1 MKVPCGGY
9 KGSLCGR
16 FQETQGMV
24 EMLQAEY
31 DGEEV
36 HFTQVRPMG
45 EGATGGKKEE
55 IKSNKKTNNAVK
67 M

>member
-9 KGSLCGR
+9 KGSLCRR
-16 FQETQGMV
+16 FQETEDMM

-36 HFTQVRPMG
+36 NPTQARLLG
-45 EGATGGKKEE
+45 EGAT
-55 IKSNKKTNNAVK
+55 
-67 M
+67 